1 MTDLLVPYG
10 FDTLLDFIR
19 ALCEELRDPDKLQY
33 IAAKVLHSHV
43 KGDVVFAGYYKNPEA
58 TAAVLQDGWFRTGDI
73 GTVDKNNN
81 VFLLGRSKNMILAE
95 NGQNVY
101 PEEIEVILNE
111 LPYVAESIVLQREH
125 RIVALI
131 VPKMDELDKAGL
143 GADGLD
149 AIMRQNLVA
158 LNNKLPGYSAVNDFE
173 LRFEPF
179 VKTPKGSI
187 RRFMYK

>member
-1 MTDLLVPYG
+1 M
-10 FDTLLDFIR
+10 
-19 ALCEELRDPDKLQY
+19 
-33 IAAKVLHSHV
+33 
-43 KGDVVFAGYYKNPEA
+43 
-58 TAAVLQDGWFRTGDI
+58 
-73 GTVDKNNN
+73 
-81 VFLLGRSKNMILAE
+81 
-95 NGQNVY
+95 
-101 PEEIEVILNE
+101 
-111 LPYVAESIVLQREH
+111 
-125 RIVALI
+125 ALI